1 MKAIVYEKYGP
12 PEVLEVKEVEKPFPG
27 DNEVLIKVHAASIA
41 FSDVAMVKGEPFIA
55 RLWSGLLKPK
65 NSIPGSD
72 MAGKIERVG
81 KNVKHLQPGD
91 EVYGDLS
98 ECGFGAFAEYV
109 CADEKAVA
117 LKPSNLS
124 YGDASTV
131 PVSAVTALQ
140 GLLFAGQIQPGQNVL
155 INGASGGVGTF
166 AVQIAKSYGA
176 VVTAVCSTGKIDMVR
191 SIGAD
196 FVIDYTEEDFTKKDE
211 FYDLIIAVN
220 GYHSIG
226 DYKQVL
232 SPRGIYIQI
241 GGSGAQ
247 IAEAMLLG
255 PWFSMTGSKKLCS
268 MGVAKPDN
276 RDLIIIKELIEAG
289 KVVPVIDKRYSLSE
303 VPEAF
308 QYFDEGHSIGK
319 TVITMGDGN

>member
-1 MKAIVYEKYGP
+1 MKAIVFEKYGS
-12 PEVLEVKEVEKPFPG
+12 PEVLKLKDVEKPTPG

-41 FSDVAMVKGEPFIA
+41 FSDVAIVKGEPFIA

-72 MAGKIERVG
+72 MSGKIERVG
-81 KNVKHLQPGD
+81 KNVKLLQPGD

-98 ECGFGAFAEYV
+98 ECGFGAYAEFV
-109 CADEKAVA
+109 CADEKALA
-117 LKPSNLS
+117 LKPSNIS
-124 YGDASTV
+124 FVEAAAV
-131 PVSAVTALQ
+131 PMSAVTALQ
-140 GLLFAGQIQPGQNVL
+140 GLRFKGQIRPGQKVL

-166 AVQIAKSYGA
+166 AIQIAKSYGA
-176 VVTAVCSTGKIDMVR
+176 VVTAVCSTGKMDPAR
-191 SIGAD
+191 LLGAD
-196 FVIDYTEEDFTKKDE
+196 FVIDYTKEDFTQKEDL
-211 FYDLIIAVN
+211 YDLIIAVN
-220 GYHSIG
+220 GYHPIL
-226 DYKQVL
+226 DYKRVL
-232 SPRGIYIQI
+232 SSQGIYVQI
-241 GGSGAQ
+241 GGTGAQ

-255 PWFSMTGSKKLCS
+255 PLVSIKGSKKLCS

-308 QYFDEGHSIGK
+308 QYFDEGHSNGK
-319 TVITMGDGN
+319 AVITMEQTN